1 MAVQKE
7 RQHKSK
13 LTIDCDNTSLSTP
26 CKKYAE
32 SELLVSTFTCGKM
45 QDFRSLGNVVGLK
58 HRYHI

>member
-26 CKKYAE
+26 CKKICR
-32 SELLVSTFTCGKM
+32 VRTF
-45 QDFRSLGNVVGLK
+45 SINVHLRQNARFSKPWERGWFK
-58 HRYHI
+58 A